1 MKAVFLTEYSSSI
14 GFGHL
19 ARCSALADE
28 FYKRNFAVE
37 FIIRGSTL
45 SPALLFDYS
54 LNEWNS
60 SEFIQKINTEKTL
73 LIFDSYLVKQNELNK
88 ITQDVNY
95 PISISDSQKNYVEK
109 GLVIIPSA
117 YGFEILKT
125 IKNIHFDYLGGPE
138 YVLFRKEFSSNI
150 PLRKKIN
157 EKIHSVLISL
167 GGFTDVRILNIIIGA
182 LLHSFNGLKI
192 YTVGNIR
199 NLELLVQNEC
209 VKHLNFV
216 DAKKYVSLMK
226 DVDFAVLNGGQSLN
240 EAILLK
246 VPSIAI
252 PTAENQLKNITY
264 WKSLK
269 ACLACEPVVSLP
281 AFEKEF
287 TENLLRIKSPQ
298 IRDMLTTMD
307 VKLDGLA
314 SERIVRYLLHKFNW
328 Q

>member
-1 MKAVFLTEYSSSI
+1 MKAVFLTEYSTSI

-19 ARCSALADE
+19 ARCIALADE
-28 FYKRNFAVE
+28 FYKQNFAVK
-37 FIIRGSTL
+37 FIIRGSTF
-45 SPALLFDYS
+45 PPPLLFDYS

-125 IKNIHFDYLGGPE
+125 IKNLHFDYLVGPE
-138 YVLFRKEFSSNI
+138 YVLFRKEFISNI
-150 PLRKKIN
+150 PIRKKIN
-157 EKIHSVLISL
+157 EKVKSVLISL
-167 GGFTDVRILNIIIGA
+167 GGFPDVRILNIIIES
-182 LLHSFNGLKI
+182 LLHNFNELKI
-192 YTVGNIR
+192 YIVGNI
-199 NLELLVQNEC
+199 NNFGLLMQNEYIQ
-209 VKHLNFV
+209 HLNFLNT
-216 DAKKYVSLMK
+216 KKYVSLMN
-226 DVDFAVLNGGQSLN
+226 DVDFAILNGGQSLN

-252 PTAENQLKNITY
+252 PTARNQLKNITY
-264 WKSLK
+264 WKELK
-269 ACLACEPVVSLP
+269 ACLACESVVSP
-281 AFEKEF
+281 EEFEKEF
-287 TENLLRIKSPQ
+287 SENLLRIKSPQ
-298 IRDMLTTMD
+298 LRDMVIKMGI
-307 VKLDGLA
+307 KLDGLA
-314 SERIVRYLLHKFNW
+314 SERIVRYLFRKFNW

>member
-19 ARCSALADE
+19 ARCGALADE
-28 FYKRNFAVE
+28 LYKQNFAVE

-45 SPALLFDYS
+45 SPTLNFDYS

-60 SEFIQKINTEKTL
+60 SEFIQKINLEKTL
-73 LIFDSYLVKQNELNK
+73 LIFDSYLVKQNELNI
-88 ITQDVNY
+88 ITRDVIY
-95 PISISDSQKNYVEK
+95 PISISDSQRNYVEK

-117 YGFEILKT
+117 YGFELLQTK
-125 IKNIHFDYLGGPE
+125 KNLYFDYLAGPE
-138 YVLFRKEFSSNI
+138 YVLFRKEFISNI

-157 EKIHSVLISL
+157 ENVNSVLISL
-167 GGFTDVRILNIIIGA
+167 GGFTDVQILNIIINA
-182 LLHSFNGLKI
+182 LLHNFNGLKI
-192 YTVGNIR
+192 YIVGNIR
-199 NLELLVQNEC
+199 NVELLVQNEC
-209 VKHLNFV
+209 VKYLNFV
-216 DAKKYVSLMK
+216 NAKKYVSLLK

-252 PTAENQLKNITY
+252 PTAGNQFNNISF
-264 WKSLK
+264 WRGLK
-269 ACLACEPVVSLP
+269 ACLACDPVGPLP

-287 TENLLRIKSPQ
+287 TENLLSIKRPQ
-298 IRDMLTTMD
+298 IRDMVNTLG